1 MSDKTTYE
9 SLDNRIAP
17 EALTKDHTKGLAVI
31 DGHAVKSQEDY
42 EDPDRLYD
50 ILIARIRKYHPSTDV
65 SLIEKAYKLAVEAHG
80 DQRRKSGEPYII
92 HPLWVA
98 IILADLEMDK
108 ETIAAGM
115 LHDVVE
121 DTKFT
126 EEDIRKE
133 FGAEVALLVDG
144 VTKLGRL
151 SYSSDKLE
159 VQAENLRKMFLAMA
173 KDIRVI
179 IIKLA
184 DRLHNMRTL
193 QFMTPA
199 KQKEKAKETMDIYA
213 PIAQR
218 LGISKIKTELDDLA
232 LKYSQPEVFYDLE
245 APVKRLGTADVPLPF
260 SPVPI
265 SFTNLAIYLAAYV
278 LGMKACTVSYLIYML
293 LGMVGI
299 PVFSGFTAGVG
310 KLAGP
315 TGGYLVGFILMA
327 LIVGFFVDH
336 FPGKV
341 ALHIV
346 GMVLGLAICYIFGTV
361 WLAGQLNM
369 TFVAGLG
376 VGVIPYLPGDAV
388 KIIFTALIGPK
399 LRREIYRLGD

>member
-17 EALTKDHTKGLAVI
+17 EALTEDHTKGLAVV

-42 EDPDRLYD
+42 EDPNRLYD
-50 ILIARIRKYHPSTDV
+50 MLIARIRKYHPSTDV
-65 SLIEKAYKLAVEAHG
+65 SMIEKAYKLAVKAHG

-126 EEDIRKE
+126 EEDIRRE
-133 FGAEVALLVDG
+133 FGDEVALLVDG

-199 KQKEKAKETMDIYA
+199 KQKEKAK
-213 PIAQR
+213 
-218 LGISKIKTELDDLA
+218 
-232 LKYSQPEVFYDLE
+232 
-245 APVKRLGTADVPLPF
+245 
-260 SPVPI
+260 
-265 SFTNLAIYLAAYV
+265 
-278 LGMKACTVSYLIYML
+278 
-293 LGMVGI
+293 
-299 PVFSGFTAGVG
+299 
-310 KLAGP
+310 
-315 TGGYLVGFILMA
+315 
-327 LIVGFFVDH
+327 
-336 FPGKV
+336 
-341 ALHIV
+341 
-346 GMVLGLAICYIFGTV
+346 
-361 WLAGQLNM
+361 
-369 TFVAGLG
+369 
-376 VGVIPYLPGDAV
+376 
-388 KIIFTALIGPK
+388 
-399 LRREIYRLGD
+399 

>member
-144 VTKLGRL
+144 VTKRG
-151 SYSSDKLE
+151 KT
-159 VQAENLRKMFLAMA
+159 FL
-173 KDIRVI
+173 
-179 IIKLA
+179 
-184 DRLHNMRTL
+184 
-193 QFMTPA
+193 FF
-199 KQKEKAKETMDIYA
+199 
-213 PIAQR
+213 
-218 LGISKIKTELDDLA
+218 GINWR
-232 LKYSQPEVFYDLE
+232 YRQ
-245 APVKRLGTADVPLPF
+245 VKFKKDVPGNGKGHPGYHYQ
-260 SPVPI
+260 
-265 SFTNLAIYLAAYV
+265 TRQ
-278 LGMKACTVSYLIYML
+278 TVCI
-293 LGMVGI
+293 
-299 PVFSGFTAGVG
+299 
-310 KLAGP
+310 
-315 TGGYLVGFILMA
+315 
-327 LIVGFFVDH
+327 
-336 FPGKV
+336 
-341 ALHIV
+341 
-346 GMVLGLAICYIFGTV
+346 ICV
-361 WLAGQLNM
+361 HCSL
-369 TFVAGLG
+369 
-376 VGVIPYLPGDAV
+376 
-388 KIIFTALIGPK
+388 
-399 LRREIYRLGD
+399 